1 MRSHTLT
8 LTQFADSFDVNPHKW
23 MQVNFDCSTFY
34 IKDSRLLV
42 DAFNVDPLYLKHDK
56 QGQIPD
62 YRVSY
67 KI

>member
-1 MRSHTLT
+1 
-8 LTQFADSFDVNPHKW
+8 

-42 DAFNVDPLYLKHDK
+42 DAFNVDPLYLKHDR

-67 KI
+67 KKIVQLSPHAFGRMQSTN